1 MKIVVNIGLGPSRNG
16 ENVVLAIFS
25 KKKYWVGSNNKK
37 LARSD
42 SLRFTFRPNSYLSPW
57 ATHNRGVNSTETT
70 NLKMNDELFRLT
82 FSAVILQ
89 AVCFSHVS
97 ALSVICLHFF
107 VLGTLYVIDTV
118 TSQWLLKIGDIEFVL
133 MQQKNIIL

>member
-57 ATHNRGVNSTETT
+57 ATHNRGSMQPKLQT
-70 NLKMNDELFRLT
+70 LK
-82 FSAVILQ
+82 
-89 AVCFSHVS
+89 
-97 ALSVICLHFF
+97 
-107 VLGTLYVIDTV
+107 
-118 TSQWLLKIGDIEFVL
+118 
-133 MQQKNIIL
+133 